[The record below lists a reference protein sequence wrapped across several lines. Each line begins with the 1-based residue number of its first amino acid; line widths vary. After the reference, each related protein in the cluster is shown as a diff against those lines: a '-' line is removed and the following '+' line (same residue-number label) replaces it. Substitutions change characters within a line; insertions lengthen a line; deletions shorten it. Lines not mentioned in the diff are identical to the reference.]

1 MTPQSAPRR
10 PMPNGSSNAGPVGWT
25 LIIVLGLIGSIIMSW
40 FIGVV
45 IEMAGCY
52 SIWAD
57 NCMGHSRDLV
67 AEDLNYIAAAPRSI
81 LFPDTVAV
89 ANWLIGWVAWPYQ
102 HLQIEQVYNHYQAVD
117 LTQLKGIRKALAA
130 ITKDGSRLLLISQYV
145 LQDTMLRFAIAVFAA
160 PAFVLACLLGAVD
173 GLVRRDLRKWGGGRE
188 SSFVYHNAKRATTW
202 SCVAGFTLY
211 LVWPFGGF
219 NPAYMVL
226 IFTVLVAFSLSTALA
241 SFKKYL

>member
-1 MTPQSAPRR
+1 MTTQPAPRR
-10 PMPNGSSNAGPVGWT
+10 PMPNGSSNAGPVGWM

-45 IEMAGCY
+45 IEMVGCY
-52 SIWAD
+52 SVWSD

-81 LFPDTVAV
+81 LFPDTVEV

-102 HLQIEQVYNHYQAVD
+102 HLQIEQVYNHYQSVD
-117 LTQLKGIRKALAA
+117 LTHLKGIRKALAA

-211 LVWPFGGF
+211 LAWPFGGF